1 MNEFRDK
8 LEHAIRQSEDMIS
21 QYAKSAVIQSEA
33 VSLVEGFFYANVIA
47 NFRRNLTEGN
57 AREYGL
63 SKDDLR
69 KIKKELKEI
78 YDTCEKIIKTAS
90 NKGKVNSEYY
100 EAFRNKVKIIN
111 KDCYRYL
118 LELEKAINVASCG
131 KRINDFKNNVVKLG
145 RTDGDEE
152 NWLCTLIV
160 EAILRSGKKIPDP
173 KKLSKMIKGI
183 LLKTLPES
191 AATLLN
197 DLKKSSSRM
206 LTERRGY
213 ECTFEDRL
221 TRRWRKPLD
230 LLEMFYVVALE
241 SGEAFNSKHR
251 EEASLNKDF
260 LFEALTRIHAR
271 GCQIFFEIMT
281 LLKSGLADGAIA
293 RWRSLHELAV
303 ISLFLNEHGKAV
315 AERYLAHVTIENY
328 KEMIEYQKHCRRLGY
343 EPLTRKEVQRL
354 KRGRDAVCAKYGQDF
369 YGDYGWVPKSI
380 LRDRNFK
387 EIEESIK
394 MDRWRPFYKMACI
407 NVHAFAKSLKFR
419 LGLIQDNSRQ
429 EILLAGPSNYGLADP
444 AQNAAIS
451 LHQITTCLLTNK
463 PTIERLIAI
472 STMQKLVE
480 EIGDAFCEVQFQ
492 IEKEEK
498 SKERCKQKRRS
509 GR

>member
-1 MNEFRDK
+1 MNEFMDK
-8 LEHAIRQSEDMIS
+8 LEHIIRQSEDMVS
-21 QYAKSAVIQSEA
+21 RYAKSAVIQNEA

-63 SKDDLR
+63 SKEDLR
-69 KIKKELKEI
+69 KIKKELKDV
-78 YDTCEKIIKTAS
+78 YDTCKKIIKTAS

-100 EAFRNKVKIIN
+100 EGFRNKVKAIN
-111 KDCYRYL
+111 EDCYKYL
-118 LELEKAINVASCG
+118 LGLEKTIDVASCG
-131 KRINDFKNNVVKLG
+131 KRLNDFKNNVVKLG
-145 RTDGDEE
+145 RTDGDDTI
-152 NWLCTLIV
+152 WLSTLIV
-160 EAILRSGKKIPDP
+160 EAILRSGKEIPDP
-173 KKLSKMIKGI
+173 KKLSRMIKDV

-191 AATLLN
+191 AEALLD

-213 ECTFEDRL
+213 QRAFEDRL
-221 TRRWRKPLD
+221 TRKWRRPLD
-230 LLEMFYVVALE
+230 FLETFYVVALE
-241 SGEAFNSKHR
+241 SGETFNSKHR
-251 EEASLNKDF
+251 EETALNKDF

-271 GCQIFFEIMT
+271 GCQVFFEIMT

-303 ISLFLNEHGKAV
+303 ISLFLNEHGSAV

-328 KEMIEYQKHCRRLGY
+328 KEMIEYQKHCRKLGY
-343 EPLTRKEVQRL
+343 EPLARKEVQRI

-369 YGDYGWVPKSI
+369 CDDYGWIPKSI
-380 LRDRNFK
+380 LKARNFK
-387 EIEESIK
+387 EIAESIK

-419 LGLIQDNSRQ
+419 LGLIQANSRQ

-451 LHQITTCLLTNK
+451 LHQITTSLLMTK
-463 PTIERLIAI
+463 PTMDRLIAI

-498 SKERCKQKRRS
+498 SKERRRRKRRS

>member
-1 MNEFRDK
+1 MNEFREK
-8 LEHAIRQSEDMIS
+8 LEHVIRQSEDMVS
-21 QYAKSAVIQSEA
+21 QYVKSAVIQNEA

-47 NFRRNLTEGN
+47 NFRRNLTERN

-63 SKDDLR
+63 STDDLR
-69 KIKKELKEI
+69 KIGKGLKVT

-90 NKGKVNSEYY
+90 NKEKVNSEYY
-100 EAFRNKVKIIN
+100 EGFRNKVKDLN
-111 KDCYRYL
+111 ENCYGYL
-118 LELEKAINVASCG
+118 LELEKAIDIDSCR
-131 KRINDFKNNVVKLG
+131 KRINDFKSNVAKLG
-145 RTDGDEE
+145 RTDGDDST
-152 NWLCTLIV
+152 WLCTLIV
-160 EAILRSGKKIPDP
+160 EAILRSGKEIPDP
-173 KKLSKMIKGI
+173 KKLSKMII
-183 LLKTLPES
+183 SVMSKTLPES
-191 AATLLN
+191 AAALLN
-197 DLKKSSSRM
+197 DLKKSSLRM
-206 LTERRGY
+206 LTERRRY
-213 ECTFEDRL
+213 QRAFENRL
-221 TRRWRKPLD
+221 TRRWRRPLD

-251 EEASLNKDF
+251 EEAALNKDF

-303 ISLFLNEHGKAV
+303 ISLFLNEHGSAV
-315 AERYLAHVTIENY
+315 AERYLAHICIENY
-328 KEMIEYQKHCRRLGY
+328 KEMKEYQKHCRKLGY
-343 EPLTRKEVQRL
+343 EPLTRKAVQGL
-354 KRGRDAVCAKYGQDF
+354 KKGRDACCARYGDDF
-369 YGDYGWVPKSI
+369 CGDYGWVPDNI
-380 LRDRNFK
+380 LKDRNFK
-387 EIEESIK
+387 TIEASIK

-419 LGLIQDNSRQ
+419 LGLIQGNSKQ

-451 LHQITTCLLTNK
+451 LHQITTCLLTTK

-480 EIGDAFCEVQFQ
+480 EIGDAFCEVQYQ

-498 SKERCKQKRRS
+498 SKERRRGNKRNWK
-509 GR
+509 